1 MDSVPPLRGLG
12 GLEMVNFASKVLA
25 AKRFPLAV
33 DDVAVAAEGVLISL
47 VERLLAQLDK
57 VFKLCSDPWRI
68 INVCLE
74 VLNRHDVIHT
84 NLNYVN
90 EHA

>member
-1 MDSVPPLRGLG
+1 
-12 GLEMVNFASKVLA
+12 MVNFASKVLA

-57 VFKLCSDPWRI
+57 DNPAI
-68 INVCLE
+68 IMMFSGANPAQVA
-74 VLNRHDVIHT
+74 RQ
-84 NLNYVN
+84 
-90 EHA
+90 